1 MKVLIKN
8 PDGSVGIL
16 HPVLGCGLTIEQ
28 IIEKDVPKV
37 LVGMDGFGNATYEQ
51 LSYEIVDDSA
61 IPADRTFRNAWKHDL
76 TVDITKAHEI
86 TKERLRKDRQPLL
99 EKLDVEVM
107 KNIADPVKIAE
118 IESQKQVLRDIT
130 KVVDTL
136 TTVDELKAVKCQ

>member
-8 PDGSVGIL
+8 SDGTIGIL
-16 HPVLGCGLTIEQ
+16 SPAENCGLTIEQ

-76 TVDITKAHEI
+76 TVDITKAQEI
-86 TKERLRKDRQPLL
+86 TKERLRKERQPLL

-107 KNIADPVKIAE
+107 KNIADPVKLDE
-118 IESQKQVLRDIT
+118 IEAQKQVLRDIT
-130 KVVDTL
+130 KVVDGL
-136 TTVDELKAVKCQ
+136 TAVEELKAVKCQ

>member
-1 MKVLIKN
+1 MKILLKN

-16 HPVLGCGLTIEQ
+16 HPILDCGLTLDE
-28 IIEKDVPKV
+28 IIAKDVPKGV
-37 LVGMDGFGNATYEQ
+37 A
-51 LSYEIVDDSA
+51 YEIVEDSA

-76 TVDITKAHEI
+76 KVDIAKAQEI
-86 TKERLRKDRQPLL
+86 TKNRLRMERAPLL

-107 KNIADPVKIAE
+107 KNIADPVKLAE
-118 IESQKQVLRDIT
+118 IEVQKHVLRDIT